1 MSLLSKAEIQYLRG
15 QKQLSKSYEYKLKSV
30 LKKKLASLLQT
41 ELPLVL
47 SLFPHLSNLTKNS
60 KCMSP
65 LKATIPG
72 SNPGRSILCL
82 EKEAQSEFLLRISVL

>member
-1 MSLLSKAEIQYLRG
+1 MSLLSKAEIRYLEG
-15 QKQLSKSYEYKLKSV
+15 SKKISKSYEYKLKSI
-30 LKKKLASLLQT
+30 LKKKLATLLDK
-41 ELPLVL
+41 ELPLL
-47 SLFPHLSNLTKNS
+47 TSLFPNPDLTKFS
-60 KCMSP
+60 KGRSP